1 MKIELTDRYLKSLA
15 PPDAGR
21 FEVSDTKRVGLR
33 FRLSANGNG
42 TFIDERR
49 IKGGGKQKVTIGSYP
64 KPISLADAR
73 RISLEIQAEA
83 SRGYSRVEADRSER
97 IEREVVAAKRKTVSE
112 AIEAYA
118 ELHLTAKLRTADERL
133 RQLNWALEP
142 YLTLACDQI
151 TRSQLQS
158 RVDQKASDGA
168 PFAANRIQAALSAF
182 AKWAWQRDY
191 LSENIGA
198 GLTKPIVERPRDLVL
213 SIHEVRTIWAATQEM
228 GELWGPLF
236 RLLIITAQR
245 RGDITGLRWSE
256 VSEGRIEISASRTK
270 NGKAHIVPLSDPAR
284 AEIESLNRAHGL
296 VFTTTGRT
304 PVSGFSKAKARLD
317 KLLGDDFR
325 SWRLHDIRTAFAT
338 AMADAG
344 EPEGVVDRV
353 LNHVASV
360 SSASAVART
369 YNRAEL
375 LPQRARVLDRWA
387 EMVTGERGAV
397 VQLEGRGK

>member
-1 MKIELTDRYLKSLA
+1 MKIKFEDFVLKNLTI
-15 PPDAGR
+15 PDAGR
-21 FEVSDTKRVGLR
+21 IEVSDTKRVGLR

-49 IKGGGKQKVTIGSYP
+49 IKGGGKQKVTIGTYP
-64 KPISLADAR
+64 NPISLADAR

-83 SRGYSRVEADRSER
+83 ARGYSRVEA
-97 IEREVVAAKRKTVSE
+97 EREARIAKEIAASLEKTVRE
-112 AIEAYA
+112 VLDLYTQ
-118 ELHLTAKLRTADERL
+118 LHLEAKLRTAGERK
-133 RQLNWALEP
+133 RQLVWALEP
-142 YLTLACDQI
+142 MLGKPIQSLSRAE
-151 TRSQLQS
+151 LQK
-158 RVDQKASDGA
+158 RVDEKAETGA
-168 PFAANRIQAALSAF
+168 LINANRIKSALSAF
-182 AKWAWQRDY
+182 TKWAWRRGYVESD
-191 LSENIGA
+191 IGA
-198 GLTKPIVERPRDLVL
+198 ALSKPAPERPRDLIL
-213 SIHEVRTIWAATQEM
+213 SIEEVRSIWAATQEM
-228 GELWGPLF
+228 GDLWGPLF

-245 RGDITGLRWSE
+245 RGDITALRWSE
-256 VSEGRIEISASRTK
+256 VGEGRLEISAERTK
-270 NGKAHIVPLSDPAR
+270 NGKAHIVPLSDTAR
-284 AEIESLNRAHGL
+284 AEIENLNRAHDL

-375 LPQRARVLDRWA
+375 LPQRAKALNRWA
-387 EMVTGERGAV
+387 EMVTGERGTV
-397 VQLEGRGK
+397 LKLEGRRL